1 MPINFPLS
9 PEVNATYT
17 YETKTWKWNGDA
29 WERSAATETGNVEG
43 DTGEVAYY
51 YEKGSNIQGA
61 TNVIFYDDTNERLGI
76 GTSGPTEVLDV
87 RGGITASGGLYVGQG
102 ATFGGQVSAANF
114 ILPDDGF
121 IGAASNDDR
130 LVFDTSLNTIQVRS
144 QTLEIQQ
151 LLEHLGDSDTY
162 LEYTTDDV
170 VLVAGG
176 NEFLHGTSNYANF
189 GGVTFGGGGATFDAV
204 TVRGDIKF
212 SGNYHIRNSSGQ
224 SIFDAET
231 GTNVYIGDSE
241 SAGNATDIHIKD
253 THSQITLNA
262 ATEIELNTPIV
273 EIDAKL
279 RHKNDTNT
287 YINFQTDQIT
297 MAAGGTD
304 YINITSQGTNFAD
317 TEIVRPK
324 LKDYAETVNAI
335 GTITDDT
342 TIDVEDGNVQ
352 TVTVGGDC
360 DFDVTNWPATGIAGT
375 VTLIITNGGAHTT
388 TWDANIKWPGDN
400 APALTSS
407 GVDILSFMTIDAGTT
422 VYGFVGGINFS

>member
-1 MPINFPLS
+1 
-9 PEVNATYT
+9 
-17 YETKTWKWNGDA
+17 
-29 WERSAATETGNVEG
+29 
-43 DTGEVAYY
+43 
-51 YEKGSNIQGA
+51 
-61 TNVIFYDDTNERLGI
+61 
-76 GTSGPTEVLDV
+76 
-87 RGGITASGGLYVGQG
+87 
-102 ATFGGQVSAANF
+102 
-114 ILPDDGF
+114 
-121 IGAASNDDR
+121 
-130 LVFDTSLNTIQVRS
+130 
-144 QTLEIQQ
+144 
-151 LLEHLGDSDTY
+151 
-162 LEYTTDDV
+162 
-170 VLVAGG
+170 
-176 NEFLHGTSNYANF
+176 
-189 GGVTFGGGGATFDAV
+189 
-204 TVRGDIKF
+204 
-212 SGNYHIRNSSGQ
+212 
-224 SIFDAET
+224 
-231 GTNVYIGDSE
+231 
-241 SAGNATDIHIKD
+241 
-253 THSQITLNA
+253 
-262 ATEIELNTPIV
+262 
-273 EIDAKL
+273 
-279 RHKNDTNT
+279 
-287 YINFQTDQIT
+287 